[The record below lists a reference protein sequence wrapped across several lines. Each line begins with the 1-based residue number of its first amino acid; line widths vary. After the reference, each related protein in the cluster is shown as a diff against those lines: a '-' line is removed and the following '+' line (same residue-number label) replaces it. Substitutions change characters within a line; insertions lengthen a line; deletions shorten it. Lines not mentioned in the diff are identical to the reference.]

1 MFNYD
6 PLWKTLRDRNLKK
19 KDLLDMTGFAP
30 GTLAK
35 LGKNESVGIS
45 VIDRICTA
53 LEVDISKVVSCGPP
67 KQEHGYIEVNGIK
80 YKLTPY
86 DE

>member
-19 KDLLDMTGFAP
+19 KDLADMTGFAP

-35 LGKNESVGIS
+35 LGKNESV
-45 VIDRICTA
+45 CTA

>member
-6 PLWKTLRDRNLKK
+6 PLWKTLRERKLKK
-19 KDLLDMTGFAP
+19 KDLAAMTGFAP

-80 YKLTPY
+80 YRLTPY
-86 DE
+86 EK